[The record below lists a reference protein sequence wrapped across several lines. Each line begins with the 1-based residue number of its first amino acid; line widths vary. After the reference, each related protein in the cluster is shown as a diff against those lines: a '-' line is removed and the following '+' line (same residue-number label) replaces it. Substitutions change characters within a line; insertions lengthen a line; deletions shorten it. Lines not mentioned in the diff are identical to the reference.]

1 MPVIIGTHNGKF
13 HTDEVV
19 AIALLLR
26 VCEDM
31 TVRVVRLNRKDQV
44 GMDACNILVDTGRIY
59 DPEQGRFDHHQTG
72 GAGKWPDGTKLSSC
86 GLVWR
91 EYHAHICPNPAVA
104 AIVER
109 TLIIPVDAR
118 DNGQQ
123 PERRPRDIPSLADF
137 VDSLNSAWDETGH
150 DEDAAFMEAV
160 AFAKRYVERI
170 IIRAESQ
177 HHAAELVRAAI
188 AKSRSSRL
196 IILEQGLPWHEVII
210 NESPDTHF
218 VVLPGG
224 KGEWLVQAVPVKL
237 GTQQPLR
244 KRLPIEWAGLKDQ
257 ALTDVTG
264 VPDAVFAHNEGHIAV
279 ASSLAGALEL
289 AKQAIKN

>member
-1 MPVIIGTHNGKF
+1 MPVVIGTHNGKF

-26 VCEDM
+26 VCEDIP
-31 TVRVVRLNRKDQV
+31 VKVVRLNHRDQA
-44 GMDACNILVDTGRIY
+44 GMNACNILVDTGRIY
-59 DPEQGRFDHHQTG
+59 DPDQGRFDHHQTG
-72 GAGKWPDGTKLSSC
+72 GAGEWPDDGTKLSSC

-104 AIVER
+104 AMVER
-109 TLIIPVDAR
+109 ALIVPVDAR

-123 PERRPRDIPSLADF
+123 PERRTRDIPSLADC
-137 VDSLNSAWDETGH
+137 VDALNFAWDETG
-150 DEDAAFMEAV
+150 DEDATFMEAV
-160 AFAKRYVERI
+160 RFVGRYLDRLIVRSE
-170 IIRAESQ
+170 AQ
-177 HHAAELVRAAI
+177 YQATELVRAAI
-188 AKSRSSRL
+188 AKTRSSRL

-210 NESPDTHF
+210 TESPDTHF

-264 VPDAVFAHNEGHIAV
+264 VPDAVFAHNAGHIAV
-279 ASSLAGALEL
+279 ASSLAGAL
-289 AKQAIKN
+289 

>member
-1 MPVIIGTHNGKF
+1 MKIGTHDGKF
-13 HTDEVV
+13 HTDEVCAV
-19 AIALLLR
+19 ALLLR
-26 VCEDM
+26 IFPEAKI
-31 TVRVVRLNRKDQV
+31 VRTRNTDVLKTCD
-44 GMDACNILVDTGRIY
+44 ILVDVGGTFDSR
-59 DPEQGRFDHHQTG
+59 ENHFDHHQPG
-72 GAGKWPDGTKLSSC
+72 GAGEWKDGTKLSSF
-86 GLVWR
+86 GLIW
-91 EYHAHICPNPAVA
+91 EAYSHKIGCPDFETVFALQRILV
-104 AIVER
+104 
-109 TLIIPVDAR
+109 IPVDAR

-137 VDSLNSAWDETGH
+137 IDVLNSAWDETSH

-160 AFAKRYVERI
+160 AFAKRYLERI

-177 HHAAELVRAAI
+177 HQAAELVRAAI

-210 NESPDTHF
+210 TESPDTHF

-244 KRLPIEWAGLKDQ
+244 KRLPIEWAGLKDR

-289 AKQAIKN
+289 AKQAIKS

>member
-1 MPVIIGTHNGKF
+1 MKIGTHNGKF
-13 HTDEVV
+13 HTDEVC

-26 VCEDM
+26 VFPDAEI
-31 TVRVVRLNRKDQV
+31 VRTRDSKVLETCD
-44 GMDACNILVDTGRIY
+44 ILVDVGDIY
-59 DPEQGRFDHHQTG
+59 NPEKGRFDHHQKG
-72 GAGKWPDGTKLSSC
+72 GVDEWPDETKRSSL

-91 EYHAHICPNPAVA
+91 EYQLKIGCPDMGTVLDLQR
-104 AIVER
+104 ILV
-109 TLIIPVDAR
+109 IPVDAR

-137 VDSLNSAWDETGH
+137 VDSLNSSWDET
-150 DEDAAFMEAV
+150 DYNEDAAFMEAV
-160 AFAKRYVERI
+160 AFVSRYLERVI
-170 IIRAESQ
+170 TRC
-177 HHAAELVRAAI
+177 AAEHKASELVELAI
-188 AKSRSSRL
+188 KYSRSPRL
-196 IILEQGLPWHEVII
+196 IVLEHGMPWQHEII
-210 NESPDTHF
+210 TRSPDTHF

-244 KRLPIEWAGLKDQ
+244 KRLPIEWAGLRDQ
-257 ALTDVTG
+257 ALTDATG
-264 VPDAVFAHNEGHIAV
+264 VPDAVFAHNEGHIAI